1 PTIRRMPP
9 GSPRNRRRR
18 HERSVRLR
26 GAALAHGPRMLLAAV
41 GLAALGLGLLR
52 ADVWA
57 RHSPRFALRSIQIS
71 GAQRSSEAELLALG
85 GIQRG
90 MNLWSLDADEAARG
104 MAGHPWVRSVSVRR
118 ALPDSLEIR
127 VEEHQ
132 AAALA
137 VLGQL
142 YVVDAEGVPFKRVAG
157 TDALDLPLI
166 TGIGREE
173 AARSPDESAARLR
186 VALQLIAAWD
196 RAVQRP
202 ALSEVH
208 LEEAGY
214 RLVDA
219 DGQVVALAA
228 GLPDAALARLIRVRA
243 ELRQRG
249 LSASTIHLE
258 NRVRPEWVAVQLA
271 GRPVADHPAK

>member
-1 PTIRRMPP
+1 MPP

-18 HERSVRLR
+18 HERSARLR
-26 GAALAHGPRMLLAAV
+26 GAALAHAPRLLLALA
-41 GLAALGLGLLR
+41 GLAVLGLGLLR
-52 ADVWA
+52 VDVWA
-57 RHSPRFALRSIQIS
+57 RQSPRFALRSIQIS
-71 GAQRSSEAELLALG
+71 GAQRASEAELLALG
-85 GIQRG
+85 GIQQG
-90 MNLWSLDADEAARG
+90 MNLWSLDADEAAQG
-104 MAGHPWVRSVSVRR
+104 MAGHPWVGSVSVRR
-118 ALPDSLEIR
+118 ALPDSLHIR

-157 TDALDLPLI
+157 ADALDLPLI
-166 TGIGREE
+166 TGISREE
-173 AARSPDESAARLR
+173 AARSPDQSTARLR
-186 VALQLIAAWD
+186 AALQLIAAWN
-196 RAVQRP
+196 RAVQHP

-214 RLVDA
+214 RIIDA

-228 GLPDAALARLIRVRA
+228 GPPDTALARLIRVRA

-271 GRPVADHPAK
+271 GRPVSDHPAK